1 MKPLTITCTLR
12 FLALLAGLVM
22 DASACSCATVGS
34 NPPCQAAWGVAAV
47 FTGTVVEIT
56 EPSLV
61 VPPQTGAS
69 TSGRQTVNDPRQ
81 PQLPWPKRIIRMKL
95 GEAFTGVD
103 PPRRKSKSPRA
114 GAAAIADIRSRPA
127 WIMLSTRTG

>member
-1 MKPLTITCTLR
+1 LHKQVRYKYQYDTHGNWTERVVSVRLEQNPDFQRSNIERRKISYYASCISVYSERMKPLTITCTLM
-12 FLALLAGLVM
+12 FLALLAAPVM

-61 VPPQTGAS
+61 VPP
-69 TSGRQTVNDPRQ
+69 
-81 PQLPWPKRIIRMKL
+81 
-95 GEAFTGVD
+95 
-103 PPRRKSKSPRA
+103 
-114 GAAAIADIRSRPA
+114 
-127 WIMLSTRTG
+127 